1 MDVVQDVLGILS
13 GAEHVASYEFLPP
26 EHFWTEDA
34 LITLCGELWHSQ
46 RWTEDGLCRMSYQED
61 DDEEPG
67 TDVGLAMEDID
78 VAATDLDYLMPHA
91 VLQPLVLGR
100 LRPARTCLRRTGTL
114 SAHAQRKRCATTQHS
129 VDRDRRMDAVCVECG
144 KQDEAQEGRAPLR
157 VISLFNEHG

>member
-78 VAATDLDYLMPHA
+78 VAATDLDYLMPQSCSLWHWEDYG
-91 VLQPLVLGR
+91 LPELVSGELEHF
-100 LRPARTCLRRTGTL
+100 LRTHSENAARRHSTASTEIEEWM
-114 SAHAQRKRCATTQHS
+114 RCAWRVETRRSPGGPRSTS
-129 VDRDRRMDAVCVECG
+129 RDNFVY
-144 KQDEAQEGRAPLR
+144 
-157 VISLFNEHG
+157 